1 MFTRILVPTDFSAA
15 SDAALAYGRKMADQF
30 EATLHL
36 LHVAENPFLRAVS
49 GDRRSREEAPAR
61 WLQDRLTDADRVRGA
76 VAVVEQ
82 SNEPANEILR
92 YAKSANIDLIV
103 MGTHGRTGVSRWVMG
118 SVAEKV
124 VRGALCAVL
133 TVKAANPPAPRDE
146 AGRSGSAALSAR

>member
-61 WLQDRLTDADRVRGA
+61 WLQDRLTEADRRRRA
-76 VAVVEQ
+76 VTTVKQ
-82 SNEPANEILR
+82 SDEPAKEILR
-92 YAKSANIDLIV
+92 YAKSNDIDLIV
-103 MGTHGRTGVSRWVMG
+103 MGTHGRTGLVRAVLG
-118 SVAEKV
+118 SVAEAV
-124 VRGALCAVL
+124 IRAAPCPVL
-133 TVKAANPPAPRDE
+133 TIR
-146 AGRSGSAALSAR
+146 SAASATFTADSERA